1 MSNATTPSPLGIN
14 DATVRIDDLMT
25 LLGSGVSSVAV
36 VFTMILYGHYKHLHS
51 PANTLFIVGIL
62 GVTLCADI
70 NYFLCIFT
78 MTDSTG
84 QHVFSQ
90 ARCDACGFM
99 EQIHS
104 FVEPFLST
112 VFWIQ
117 IYCMIHKINVV
128 CFRGKREVM
137 WTIFFSWVLGAA
149 SAAGALVMDWY
160 RQESQAWCWIASD
173 VMWFKLVFCW
183 FWVGGSFAC
192 MCLALANPLCSD
204 TLNTIQKRLLWRRAI
219 LGCLWAVVCA
229 IDICARFLQDDQAS
243 IVQATC
249 EPILGLLNVLA
260 FLYSERMFS
269 CSALSLP
276 PGGEPTY
283 GFTAAM
289 RYIPDKISEGEQSI
303 LISR

>member
-1 MSNATTPSPLGIN
+1 MQNITTPTPAGID
-14 DATVRIDDLMT
+14 DATLRVDELMT
-25 LLGSGVSSVAV
+25 LLGSGISSVAV
-36 VFTMILYGHYKHLHS
+36 IFTMILYGHYKHLHS

-62 GVTLCADI
+62 GVTLCADV
-70 NYFLCIFT
+70 NYFMCIFT
-78 MTDSTG
+78 RDESNNR
-84 QHVFSQ
+84 HDFSP
-90 ARCDACGFM
+90 ARCQACGFM

-117 IYCMIHKINVV
+117 IYCMVHKIDVI
-128 CFRGKREVM
+128 CFRGKSEVIL
-137 WTIFFSWVLGAA
+137 TIVFAWLLGAG
-149 SAAGALVMDWY
+149 SAVGALVMDWY
-160 RQESQAWCWIASD
+160 RQDNQAWCWIASD

-183 FWVGGSFAC
+183 LWVGSSFFC
-192 MCLALANPLCSD
+192 MCVALANPLCSD

-219 LGCLWAVVCA
+219 LGCLWAVVCT

-260 FLYSERMFS
+260 FLYSERMFTFR
-269 CSALSLP
+269 ALTLP

-289 RYIPDKISEGEQSI
+289 RYIPDKISEGESFI
-303 LISR
+303 LIAR